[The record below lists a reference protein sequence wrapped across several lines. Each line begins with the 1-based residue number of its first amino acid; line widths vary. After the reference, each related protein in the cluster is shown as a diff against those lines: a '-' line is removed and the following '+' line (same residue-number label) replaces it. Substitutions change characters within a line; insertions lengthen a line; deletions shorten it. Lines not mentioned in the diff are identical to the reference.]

1 MELLKTE
8 LTQGDPRVLHIDG
21 EIDLSTA
28 DQLRAALR
36 EALSSDPN
44 VVIDMGGVTFFDATG
59 LRALLQVAE
68 SRNGA
73 GPLPLINAF
82 RVEWVLD
89 LVGLSGL
96 PSIEVRG
103 TGDAGG
109 R

>member
-1 MELLKTE
+1 MELLKTKFI
-8 LTQGDPRVLHIDG
+8 QGDPPMLQVDG

-44 VVIDMGGVTFFDATG
+44 VVIDMSGITFFDATG

-68 SRNGA
+68 SRNEA

-103 TGDAGG
+103 TGDTDG